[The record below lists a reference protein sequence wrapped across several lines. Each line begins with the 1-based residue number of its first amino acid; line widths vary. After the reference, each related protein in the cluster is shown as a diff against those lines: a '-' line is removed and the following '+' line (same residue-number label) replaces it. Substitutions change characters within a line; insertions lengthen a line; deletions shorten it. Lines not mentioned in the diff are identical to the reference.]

1 MKAYERHAGMY
12 HFKYLPAFAK
22 FILENHLNEFV
33 REQIDWSFEFK
44 LPLLRFFTH
53 LTPEQIFETS
63 KKNNAE
69 LLSVLAENKAKEY
82 IENSL
87 RKWTTN
93 KHELVEQ
100 SNIAVDDI
108 TLLNHIRQK
117 GLQKWIYQYTTV
129 QEEIIGLHDEIANYT
144 FANNTAGADTYINI
158 LTERL
163 ERKSEQLLEAQ
174 SIAQVGSFEWDFINT
189 SRDNSPELRKIFE
202 TNEPQSYE
210 QLREKIHPDDKE
222 KVTQALQESMS
233 TGNFDCEYRYLVNNK
248 EKVLWTRGIVH
259 YKDGKPALMTG
270 TVQDVSE
277 RKKIEQNLLLKTFE
291 LELSNSNLEK
301 FAYVASHDLQEPLRK
316 ILMHTDLL
324 LISEKDQFSPKGKEL
339 IEKISSSAAKLKN
352 LIKDILTYS
361 TINPEKAKETVDLGT
376 LLKEVTVDLEYSI
389 SKNNATIHFD
399 HLPSAS
405 VFPSQIK
412 QLFQNLISNSV
423 KFSKKETP
431 PVITIRHKFISA
443 AKVAGYQIIPAS
455 KFLQI
460 EVTDNGIGFNKDESQ
475 EIFSLF
481 KRLHSQKEFEG
492 SGLGLAICKKVV
504 ENHGGIIEA
513 VSKAGEGANFRI
525 ILPQ

>member
-1 MKAYERHAGMY
+1 
-12 HFKYLPAFAK
+12 
-22 FILENHLNEFV
+22 
-33 REQIDWSFEFK
+33 
-44 LPLLRFFTH
+44 
-53 LTPEQIFETS
+53 
-63 KKNNAE
+63 
-69 LLSVLAENKAKEY
+69 
-82 IENSL
+82 
-87 RKWTTN
+87 
-93 KHELVEQ
+93 
-100 SNIAVDDI
+100 
-108 TLLNHIRQK
+108 
-117 GLQKWIYQYTTV
+117 
-129 QEEIIGLHDEIANYT
+129 
-144 FANNTAGADTYINI
+144 
-158 LTERL
+158 
-163 ERKSEQLLEAQ
+163 
-174 SIAQVGSFEWDFINT
+174 
-189 SRDNSPELRKIFE
+189 
-202 TNEPQSYE
+202 
-210 QLREKIHPDDKE
+210 
-222 KVTQALQESMS
+222 
-233 TGNFDCEYRYLVNNK
+233 
-248 EKVLWTRGIVH
+248 
-259 YKDGKPALMTG
+259 
-270 TVQDVSE
+270 
-277 RKKIEQNLLLKTFE
+277 
-291 LELSNSNLEK
+291 
-301 FAYVASHDLQEPLRK
+301 YVASHDLQEPLRK

-431 PVITIRHKFISA
+431 PVITIRHKFIGA

-455 KFLQI
+455 KYLQI
-460 EVTDNGIGFNKDESQ
+460 EVSDNGIGFNKDESQ